1 MKTDVLKK
9 ALERLQDA
17 RSRLT
22 NGPRWYS
29 LMLSTTGNDMAN
41 RAECATTPHG
51 SNPTLNVTVTGLLRI
66 ILHRETSVLRG
77 FGGPTD
83 SSVGVGRR
91 VVPGGERV

>member
-41 RAECATTPHG
+41 RAECANTPHG
-51 SNPTLNVTVTGLLRI
+51 SNPTLNQPVTGLHRI
-66 ILHRETSVLRG
+66 IQNHRTPVLCG

-83 SSVGVGRR
+83 LCVGVGRFSVPVVAR
-91 VVPGGERV
+91 V